1 MAVKR
6 DYYEILGV
14 ERNADETEIKKAFR
28 RGARECHPDV
38 NAHDP
43 EAEAKFKELAEAYEV
58 LSDPDTRAAYD
69 RYGHEGV
76 RGRPMTDFEHTSM
89 NDLFS
94 LFFGGGGSVFGDM
107 FGGAAGWSTSS
118 AASGRDVAVAV
129 DITLKEAATGA
140 TKTVPVKAQVTCDIC
155 GGDGAKP
162 GTERQTCPR
171 CHGSGQVQQ
180 VASLG
185 GFGQFIRSGICDQC
199 DGAGSVVAEPCEKCG
214 GDGRFTASRDVDI
227 EIPAGIDDGQRLRI
241 GGRGGAAA
249 PGGRPGDLY
258 VSIGVLPDARF
269 VRDGNDLIHRLDLT
283 MVEAA
288 LGHTVSVPT
297 IDGEDI
303 ELKLP
308 AGTQP
313 GHVRVFRGRGM
324 PVLRRHGRGAL
335 KVVVNVIVPRHLSK
349 EQKKLLQRFEQSATD
364 ETYEQDEGFFDRVK
378 AAFRQ

>member
-1 MAVKR
+1 VAVKR

-162 GTERQTCPR
+162 VTERPTCPR
-171 CHGSGQVQQ
+171 CHGSGQVQ
-180 VASLG
+180 
-185 GFGQFIRSGICDQC
+185 
-199 DGAGSVVAEPCEKCG
+199 
-214 GDGRFTASRDVDI
+214 
-227 EIPAGIDDGQRLRI
+227 
-241 GGRGGAAA
+241 
-249 PGGRPGDLY
+249 
-258 VSIGVLPDARF
+258 
-269 VRDGNDLIHRLDLT
+269 
-283 MVEAA
+283 
-288 LGHTVSVPT
+288 
-297 IDGEDI
+297 
-303 ELKLP
+303 
-308 AGTQP
+308 
-313 GHVRVFRGRGM
+313 
-324 PVLRRHGRGAL
+324 
-335 KVVVNVIVPRHLSK
+335 
-349 EQKKLLQRFEQSATD
+349 
-364 ETYEQDEGFFDRVK
+364 
-378 AAFRQ
+378 

>member
-1 MAVKR
+1 MKR

-14 ERNADETEIKKAFR
+14 DRGAAESEIKKAFR
-28 RGARECHPDV
+28 KGARECHPDV

-43 EAEAKFKELAEAYEV
+43 DAEAKFKELAEAYEV

-76 RGRPMTDFEHTSM
+76 RGRPMTDFEHTSA

-94 LFFGGGGSVFGDM
+94 LFFGGGLFEDVFGRA
-107 FGGAAGWSTSS
+107 GGWATSS
-118 AASGRDVAVAV
+118 ASSGRDVAVAV
-129 DITLKEAATGA
+129 QITLEDAATGVR
-140 TKTVPVKAQVTCDIC
+140 KTVDVKAPVICDIC

-162 GTERQTCPR
+162 GTERETCPR

-185 GFGQFIRSGICDQC
+185 GFGQFIRTGICEDC
-199 DGAGSVVAEPCEKCG
+199 EGVGTVVAEPCEKCG
-214 GDGRFTASRDVDI
+214 GDGRFMATREVEV
-227 EIPAGIDDGQRLRI
+227 EIPAGIDDGQRMRLT
-241 GGRGGAAA
+241 GRGGAAS

-258 VSIGVLPDARF
+258 ISVGVLPDERF

-288 LGHTVSVPT
+288 LGHTVTIPT

-308 AGTQP
+308 PGTQP

-324 PVLRRHGRGAL
+324 PVLHRHGHGAL
-335 KVVVNVIVPRHLSK
+335 KVVIDVIVPRHLSK
-349 EQKKLLQRFEQSATD
+349 EQRKLLERFEELATD
-364 ETYEQDEGFFDRVK
+364 ATYEQDEGFFDRVK